1 VPYSGGAAVV
11 APVNTGTT
19 QLQIERELYTVPAPA
34 GQDGKQNYPDIN
46 WAHQIIEY
54 TQPITS
60 NFARFDIP
68 KAGLLLKLLIYTEDA
83 SGNPVETTDIKTLNW
98 IYGANANPI
107 NRPGVMYVNDY
118 LFARGFYPPK
128 GLVML
133 DFYAKG
139 WYGLKLARDTQSL
152 ANLRT
157 ETSYTATATGK
168 QRIVLDRMVP
178 ISRMVG

>member
-1 VPYSGGAAVV
+1 
-11 APVNTGTT
+11 
-19 QLQIERELYTVPAPA
+19 
-34 GQDGKQNYPDIN
+34 
-46 WAHQIIEY
+46 
-54 TQPITS
+54 
-60 NFARFDIP
+60 
-68 KAGLLLKLLIYTEDA
+68 
-83 SGNPVETTDIKTLNW
+83 VETTDLSSLNW

-107 NRPGVMYVNDY
+107 NRAGAMYVNDY
-118 LFARGFYPPK
+118 LFTRGFYPPK

-152 ANLRT
+152 ANLRF
-157 ETSYTATATGK
+157 ETSYAATTTGM